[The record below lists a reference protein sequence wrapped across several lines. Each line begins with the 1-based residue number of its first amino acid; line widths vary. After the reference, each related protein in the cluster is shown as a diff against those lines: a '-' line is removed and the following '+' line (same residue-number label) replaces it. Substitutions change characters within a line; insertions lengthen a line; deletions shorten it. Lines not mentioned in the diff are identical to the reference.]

1 MATSNTAMLK
11 VTDLDFNSIKSN
23 LKEFLKSQSEFT
35 DYDFEGSGMSVLLD
49 LLAYNTYYNGF
60 YLNMVANESFLD
72 TAQVRKNI
80 LSHAKA
86 INYVPK
92 SAQGALAK
100 LDFVVTPSQTEN
112 QTANTLTIK
121 KYTTLIGREVDG
133 INYPFVTINAN
144 TSYKSNGSFAFTN
157 VFIKQGEVITRT
169 FPMLANNV
177 NRSFEITSSNVDTT
191 TITVTVQ
198 ESASNTSKN
207 EYFVAED
214 ITEIKAN
221 SKIFFLEENENLG
234 YTIKFGDNVIGQR
247 PANGNIIIVTYLDTV
262 GRIANNITDFRFTE
276 VLGGVFASNI
286 SIDVR
291 QSSYAGTDKETIE
304 EVKFRAPYAY
314 TAQNRAVTK
323 TDYEVLISKDFNNV
337 EAVSVWGGEENDPIV
352 YGKVFISIKTKG
364 FYALSALE
372 KDRIK
377 NELIRS
383 RNVMTVI
390 PEIIDPEF
398 CFVLVRG
405 KVTYNPNLT
414 TKTEAELIDTIRT
427 AIVKYNNDNLNTFKS
442 TLRKSK
448 LQNYIDISEPS
459 ITGSDINVYLQ
470 KQLDIFPNE
479 IRTYEIQFKAPLT
492 KGSFTDKLYSFPELT
507 VYDNNGDIRKVYVE
521 EVPLTINGID
531 SIKMIDVG
539 NYYTSDPTVTITGDG
554 SGATA
559 IARIINQK
567 VSGIDIVNK
576 GHDYTQATV
585 AITGGGGTGAAAVA
599 LVDNNFANL
608 RTYYYANTGEKIVV
622 NTNIGTIDYVNGKIV
637 LNSFKAINVVP
648 NQYYANN
655 VVTFNALPENEII
668 TPLRN
673 RILSIDPND
682 PKSIIIELVK
692 ET

>member
-1 MATSNTAMLK
+1 MLK

-221 SKIFFLEENENLG
+221 SKVFFLEENENLG

-286 SIDVR
+286 SIDVK

-507 VYDNNGDIRKVYVE
+507 VFDNNGDIRKVYVE

-539 NYYTSDPTVTITGDG
+539 NYYTSEPTVTITGDG